1 LLLTVNEIEE
11 LCHKY
16 GLSYVTEGSEMF
28 VSCDSFVF
36 KPRKKDEFLY
46 LKHVRGNCYRL
57 KIVYSRMEHI
67 LQNNNIR
74 LGLIPKYY
82 GNPQY
87 KDLPHTISEL
97 ELITKDVI
105 EQIYEKENVLKTYA
119 IEEKK
124 IQMEADF
131 DCE

>member
-1 LLLTVNEIEE
+1 MLLTINEIEE

-16 GLSYVTEGSEMF
+16 GLNYVTEGSELF
-28 VSCDSFVF
+28 VFCDSFVF
-36 KPRKKDEFLY
+36 EPRKKDEFLY
-46 LKHVRGNCYRL
+46 LKHVKGNCYTL
-57 KIVYSRMEHI
+57 KIIYCRMDYI
-67 LQNNNIR
+67 FQNNNIR
-74 LGLIPKYY
+74 LGLTPIFK
-82 GNPQY
+82 PQY

-131 DCE
+131 DC

>member
-16 GLSYVTEGSEMF
+16 GLSYFIEGQDMF
-28 VSCDSFVF
+28 VSCVSFVF
-36 KPRKKDEFLY
+36 EPRKKDEFLY
-46 LKHVRGNCYRL
+46 LRHVKGNCYRL

-67 LQNNNIR
+67 FQNNNIR

-82 GNPQY
+82 GNPEY

-131 DCE
+131 DC

>member
-1 LLLTVNEIEE
+1 MLLTTNEIEE

-16 GLSYVTEGSEMF
+16 GMSYITEGSEMYVF
-28 VSCDSFVF
+28 CDSFVF
-36 KPRKKDEFLY
+36 EPRKKDEFLY
-46 LKHVRGNCYRL
+46 LKHVKGNCYRL
-57 KIVYSRMEHI
+57 KIVYCRMDYI
-67 LQNNNIR
+67 FQNNNIR
-74 LGLIPKYY
+74 LGLTPIFK
-82 GNPQY
+82 PQY

-124 IQMEADF
+124 MQMEADF
-131 DCE
+131 DC